1 MTTQVQPLHTSESKP
16 NSMPKHDKPLPYFKP
31 FIAFQAPFSV
41 QSQKNKATCKIRHI
55 YHKSCKYLF
64 SSSWPHL

>member
-41 QSQKNKATCKIRHI
+41 QSQKKNKATCKIM
-55 YHKSCKYLF
+55 
-64 SSSWPHL
+64 